1 MRASYPVIDALGH
14 LKEFTSGQYWLVLP
28 RFHRSPQ
35 NSQLPRNISMFTYFN
50 KSCGENGSSK
60 ILLLYV
66 SPKEEVSTLLM
77 LLSDIQKQRLR
88 SMLNNKICYG
98 VLSKESSFHKSTSAT
113 SYFTEYYT

>member
-35 NSQLPRNISMFTYFN
+35 NSQLPRNISMFT
-50 KSCGENGSSK
+50 SCGQNGSSK

-88 SMLNNKICYG
+88 SMIKALQLQVILQNTTPNC
-98 VLSKESSFHKSTSAT
+98 T
-113 SYFTEYYT
+113 